1 MKKHVVEKGCF
12 FLCKKKK
19 KREELFGRKNSEWS
33 NWMDTVKSN
42 NLRNKIWNVN
52 KDANKSIEI

>member
-1 MKKHVVEKGCF
+1 MLSCV
-12 FLCKKKK
+12 KKK
-19 KREELFGRKNSEWS
+19 KRKGKNCLDEKIQRS

-42 NLRNKIWNVN
+42 NLRDKIWNVN